1 MADELRKKPT
11 DAVLAKMIQERI
23 PLTLENYVQLAYFGS
38 KTVDDLE
45 AEELAE
51 LPEMFSWD
59 GDVVN

>member
-1 MADELRKKPT
+1 MS

-45 AEELAE
+45 GEELAE
-51 LPEMFSWD
+51 LPDMFSWD